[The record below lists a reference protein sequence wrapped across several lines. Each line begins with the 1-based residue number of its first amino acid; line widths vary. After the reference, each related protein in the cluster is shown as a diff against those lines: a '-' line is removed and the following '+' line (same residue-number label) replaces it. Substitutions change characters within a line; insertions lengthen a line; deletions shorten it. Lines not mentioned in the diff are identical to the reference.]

1 MPCAMDDAVAR
12 PKSLPAGIP
21 AAWIA
26 CAVLLVAASCRPQDP
41 TPTEQAT
48 QPAPV
53 FVPALC
59 TQMGLAARS
68 NIPAGHPVVLIW
80 GWSTA
85 TEAQMQDYLRAG
97 HVAVTFDGVAR
108 EGRQQGDVSFDEE
121 AQIYRAV
128 WMAEVGIPT
137 SGIHTITYT
146 QTFTEKI
153 FDGIAYYGPG
163 TKNEKLEDRCEIVV
177 K

>member
-1 MPCAMDDAVAR
+1 MKPRSAVHPVRWVPILLAVLSAACQ
-12 PKSLPAGIP
+12 PLLPEETSIPP
-21 AAWIA
+21 AA
-26 CAVLLVAASCRPQDP
+26 
-41 TPTEQAT
+41 AT
-48 QPAPV
+48 RPAPV

-97 HVAVTFDGVAR
+97 HVAVTFDGSAR
-108 EGRQQGDVSFDEE
+108 EGKQQGGVSFDED
-121 AQIYRAV
+121 AQIFRAV
-128 WMAEVGIPT
+128 WMAEVGIPS
-137 SGIHTITYT
+137 SGVHTITYT

>member
-1 MPCAMDDAVAR
+1 MKPHSAVHPVR
-12 PKSLPAGIP
+12 WVPLLL
-21 AAWIA
+21 
-26 CAVLLVAASCRPQDP
+26 AVLFAACRPLLRGETSIP
-41 TPTEQAT
+41 PEPAT

-97 HVAVTFDGVAR
+97 QVAVTFDGLAR
-108 EGRQQGDVSFDEE
+108 EGKQQGGVSFDED
-121 AQIYRAV
+121 AQIHRAV

-137 SGIHTITYT
+137 QGVHVITYT
-146 QTFTEKI
+146 LTFTEKI

-163 TKNEKLEDRCEIVV
+163 TKNEKLEDRCEIMVQ
-177 K
+177 